1 MNRETRTRSVHP
13 PRHYG
18 YTHND
23 AHAAFLEVDAPVEI
37 DLEAAIGVDGLL
49 GMEERT

>member
-1 MNRETRTRSVHP
+1 MNGETRAPSVHP
-13 PRHYG
+13 SRHYG

-37 DLEAAIGVDGLL
+37 DLEAAIGVDGLH
-49 GMEERT
+49 GREDVK